1 MRPYQTVFLKAKD
14 DVYTHLQGG
23 NFSKLLGQGYDFSE
37 LRAYATGD
45 DIRHISWI
53 NSAKSNEL
61 LVKKMHEERELLVH
75 VALVLDGRCVI
86 GKKRE
91 LMGYIIAVLAY
102 SAVHHNNLFE
112 ATITLG
118 DTFEYFNAFKELE
131 GIEPI
136 LDYFGD
142 LEPLGVA
149 ASYTQIQERL
159 LKLHEQKSLC
169 FVVGDFLDEVDLSV
183 LAQKHQ
189 LCVIMVR
196 DRWEE
201 NPTSSTDAQL
211 INPLTNRA
219 IAKNLSKKSSKFYQQ
234 KLQEHDAKL
243 YAHFHQYGIGYV
255 KVYEEAEVLKKL
267 NRLFDFNE

>member
-1 MRPYQTVFLKAKD
+1 MRPYQTVFLRAKD

-75 VALVLDGRCVI
+75 VALMFDGRSVI
-86 GKKRE
+86 GKKRA
-91 LMGYIIAVLAY
+91 LMSYVFAVLAY

-112 ATITLG
+112 AFITFG
-118 DTFEYFNAFKELE
+118 SEFEYFNAFKDLE

-136 LDYFGD
+136 FDYIAH
-142 LEPLGVA
+142 LETLGIES
-149 ASYTQIQERL
+149 SYAQVQEKL

-169 FVVGDFLDEVDLSV
+169 FIVGDFLDEVDLSV

-189 LCVIMVR
+189 LCVIVVR
-196 DRWEE
+196 DYWEE
-201 NPTSSTDAQL
+201 NPISSHDVQL
-211 INPLTNRA
+211 MNPMTNRP
-219 IAKNLSKKSSKFYQQ
+219 ISKNLSKKSSKQYQQ
-234 KLQEHDAKL
+234 KLQEHDARL
-243 YAHFHQYGIGYV
+243 YAHFNKYGIRYI

>member
-1 MRPYQTVFLKAKD
+1 MRPYQAVFLRAKE

-37 LRAYATGD
+37 LRSYSSGD

-75 VALVLDGRCVI
+75 VALMFDGRTVI
-86 GKKRE
+86 GQKRE
-91 LMGYIIAVLAY
+91 LMSYVFALLAY

-112 ATITLG
+112 ASISLG
-118 DTFEYFNAFKELE
+118 NGFDYFNAFKELE

-136 LDYFGD
+136 LDRVAH
-142 LEPLGVA
+142 LETLGVA
-149 ASYTQIQERL
+149 SSYHDIQAKL
-159 LKLHEQKSLC
+159 LTLHEQKSLC

-189 LCVIMVR
+189 VCLIMVR

-201 NPTSSTDAQL
+201 NPTVSNETQL
-211 INPLTNRA
+211 MNPMTNRP
-219 IAKNLSKKSSKFYQQ
+219 ISNNLSKKALRIYQE

-243 YAHFHQYGIGYV
+243 YAHFNAYGIRYT
-255 KVYEEAEVLKKL
+255 KVYEMDEVLRKL
-267 NRLFDFNE
+267 ERLFYFDE

>member
-1 MRPYQTVFLKAKD
+1 MRPYQTVFLRAKD

-37 LRAYATGD
+37 LRVYATGD

-75 VALVLDGRCVI
+75 VELMFDGRSVI
-86 GKKRE
+86 GQKRE
-91 LMGYIIAVLAY
+91 LMSYVFAVLAY

-112 ATITLG
+112 ASIALG
-118 DTFEYFNAFKELE
+118 DGFEYFNAFKDLE

-136 LDYFGD
+136 LDSIAH
-142 LEPLGVA
+142 LEVLGVSS
-149 ASYTQIQERL
+149 SYAQVQEKL
-159 LKLHEQKSLC
+159 LRLHEQKSLC

-189 LCVIMVR
+189 VCVIMVR

-201 NPTSSTDAQL
+201 NPTSSAEVQL
-211 INPLTNRA
+211 MNPMTNQP
-219 IAKNLSKKSSKFYQQ
+219 IAKNLSKKVSKQYQQ

-243 YAHFHQYGIGYV
+243 YAHFNKYGIRYI
-255 KVYEEAEVLKKL
+255 KVYEIDEVLRKL
-267 NRLFDFNE
+267 DSLFDFNE